1 MKFDF
6 IKAIETLHLHQI
18 KYYFEK
24 VDKGG
29 SNMTKKELAKKHFSI
44 NIQYLFDLN
53 EKVEEAMN
61 DKNKLFSLDPD
72 NISDDI
78 EWICQDT
85 KKYLDILNDGKQFP
99 VMCGYNYTLQNVSDM
114 AKQSNYQLKHKQ
126 KLVQNKR

>member
-53 EKVEEAMN
+53 EK
-61 DKNKLFSLDPD
+61 LR
-72 NISDDI
+72 
-78 EWICQDT
+78 
-85 KKYLDILNDGKQFP
+85 
-99 VMCGYNYTLQNVSDM
+99 
-114 AKQSNYQLKHKQ
+114 
-126 KLVQNKR
+126 KR